1 MKPRLNLK
9 WRRTAQIIWSTLTRF
24 ESMERRRDAA
34 ALTYTTLF
42 ALVPVLTVS
51 YSILSALPALQS
63 WGEQANAQLF
73 AYVMPE
79 GSEVISE
86 YLQQFSQQARK
97 LTWVGLVFLFITAFM
112 LLQTVE
118 TQFNRIWNVQTSR
131 SKIQT
136 FFRYWAVLSL
146 GPLFFG
152 AAFATTSIVASLP
165 LWGGDLATSV
175 EFIAH
180 LLPWALSSIA
190 IALLYIVVPNCKVP
204 VLHAFIA
211 STVIATVFEL
221 AKFLFSETLGMFPS
235 YKLIYGA
242 FAAVPLFLLWM
253 YASWMLLLLGA
264 ELTFSLSH
272 HRAAKKNG
280 NSALERLRV
289 AATLYEAQQ
298 KGGLLTE
305 DRLRKGLDDIGAE
318 RISAILSDFQQQRW
332 ATISHEQ
339 EWTWLRD
346 PRSLT
351 LAEFFAHEP
360 LKAMSQIEG
369 SGSVSNDP
377 LKQRWVAWQQDWQNT
392 ITDDSGRSLDSLFQ

>member
-152 AAFATTSIVASLP
+152 AAFAPGVASVWSICGSGLAFIVAFILP
-165 LWGGDLATSV
+165 ASCYIKIRHKQKGREDKLVILSWLLLAFATVSAIACTLQTLWG
-175 EFIAH
+175 F
-180 LLPWALSSIA
+180 
-190 IALLYIVVPNCKVP
+190 
-204 VLHAFIA
+204 
-211 STVIATVFEL
+211 
-221 AKFLFSETLGMFPS
+221 FL
-235 YKLIYGA
+235 
-242 FAAVPLFLLWM
+242 
-253 YASWMLLLLGA
+253 
-264 ELTFSLSH
+264 
-272 HRAAKKNG
+272 
-280 NSALERLRV
+280 
-289 AATLYEAQQ
+289 
-298 KGGLLTE
+298 
-305 DRLRKGLDDIGAE
+305 
-318 RISAILSDFQQQRW
+318 
-332 ATISHEQ
+332 
-339 EWTWLRD
+339 
-346 PRSLT
+346 
-351 LAEFFAHEP
+351 
-360 LKAMSQIEG
+360 
-369 SGSVSNDP
+369 
-377 LKQRWVAWQQDWQNT
+377 
-392 ITDDSGRSLDSLFQ
+392 